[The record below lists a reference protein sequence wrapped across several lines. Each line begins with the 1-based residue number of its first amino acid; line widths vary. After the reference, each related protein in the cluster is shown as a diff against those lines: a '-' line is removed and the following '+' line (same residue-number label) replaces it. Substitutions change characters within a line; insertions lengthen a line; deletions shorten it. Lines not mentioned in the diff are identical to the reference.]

1 VSTLEASGYMAKI
14 QDQLTVDE
22 ELSSN
27 YQKAHESYLLE
38 RAEIAKVEEIEGIS
52 AGGMPTRIK
61 CLHSLVAHSLAK
73 GPGVNPVG
81 DLALDQLT
89 WSPKECTCV

>member
-1 VSTLEASGYMAKI
+1 
-14 QDQLTVDE
+14 
-22 ELSSN
+22 
-27 YQKAHESYLLE
+27 
-38 RAEIAKVEEIEGIS
+38 
-52 AGGMPTRIK
+52 TRIK

>member
-1 VSTLEASGYMAKI
+1 MARI
-14 QDQLTVDE
+14 QDQLAVDE

-27 YQKAHESYLLE
+27 YLKAHESYLLE

-61 CLHSLVAHSLAK
+61 CLHSLAAHSLAK

-81 DLALDQLT
+81 DLALAELT